1 MSYLLNLF
9 ILIPFLGFLIN
20 ICTPKQNEKV
30 ISYTAFYTILI
41 HLLVF
46 ISFFIYWI
54 KKGFQPINL
63 KEISILKSNEYEF
76 FIDLYFDKITVV
88 YLFVGTFL
96 SLLVTVYS
104 RFYMH
109 KESGYKRFF
118 NTILFFFLGY
128 NIVILSGNFETLF
141 LGWELLGLASFLLIA
156 FYRDRYLPVKNANKV
171 FAIYRIGDVGLILTM
186 WASHLLW
193 HENITFMKL
202 NNEIL
207 VHDHLL
213 GHSFIGVFISIC
225 IVIAA
230 SAKSAQLP
238 FSSWLPR
245 AMEGPTPSSA
255 IFYGSLSVHLGIFL
269 LMRTFP
275 FWENQIVV
283 RVFIVLIG
291 LSTSVI
297 AMFIARVQS
306 SAKSQIAYSSVSQI
320 GLIFIELA
328 LGLETLALI
337 HFAGNAFLRT
347 YQLLISPSVVSYLIR
362 EQIFN
367 DKQKIKIFDSPNT
380 LINKLKYS
388 IYLLSLKEFNLD
400 SFINLILWSPMRR
413 LGRVLD
419 FLSFKKILILIFPFF
434 FVGYIVMYF
443 NKLLPIDVSVFL
455 PGFYAFIALIMTLKA
470 YSERISPLLS
480 WLMLITNHLWI
491 TLAILFN
498 EHFSVIEMSFY
509 LSGILIFG
517 TLGFVALYQLKSK
530 EKKFNL
536 KSYYGHSYEHPLLA
550 FVFLLACLGVM
561 GFPISLTFIG
571 IDLVYSHIHENQI
584 FLAFFVAS
592 SFVVSGIACIRL
604 YSRLFLGVH
613 YKTYHEKAYKSS

>member
-1 MSYLLNLF
+1 MNYLLNLI
-9 ILIPFLGFLIN
+9 ILIPLLGFIIN
-20 ICTPKQNEKV
+20 ILTPKHHEKML
-30 ISYTAFYTILI
+30 SYTAFITIVL

-46 ISFFIYWI
+46 ILFGIYWVYM
-54 KKGFQPINL
+54 GFQPINL
-63 KEISILKSNEYEF
+63 KEISLLKSNEYEF

-88 YLFVGTFL
+88 YLFIGSFL
-96 SLLVTVYS
+96 TLLVTVYS

-118 NTILFFFLGY
+118 NTILFFFIGY

-193 HENITFMKL
+193 HENVTFMKL
-202 NNEIL
+202 NNEFL
-207 VHDHLL
+207 VHEHLL
-213 GHSFIGVFISIC
+213 EHSFMGVFISIC

-255 IFYGSLSVHLGIFL
+255 IFYGSLSVHLGVFL

-275 FWENQIVV
+275 FWENQTIV
-283 RVFIVLIG
+283 RVIIVLIG
-291 LSTSVI
+291 LFTSII

-367 DKQKIKIFDSPNT
+367 KKPEKLNFIRSNT
-380 LINKLKYS
+380 LINKIEYS
-388 IYLLSLKEFNLD
+388 LYVLSLKEFNLD
-400 SFINLILWSPMRR
+400 TFMNNILWKPMRKIGR
-413 LGRVLD
+413 LLD
-419 FLSFKKILILIFPFF
+419 FLSFNKILIIIFPSFLI
-434 FVGYIVMYF
+434 GYITMYF
-443 NKLLPIDVSVFL
+443 NQYLPLDVSVFL
-455 PGFYAFIALIMTLKA
+455 PGFYALIALIMTLKA
-470 YSERISPLLS
+470 YSERESPLLS
-480 WLMLITNHLWI
+480 WLLLIANHVWI
-491 TLAILFN
+491 AIAIAFN
-498 EHFSVIEMSFY
+498 EYFNFIELIYY
-509 LSGILIFG
+509 LSGIFVFG
-517 TLGFVALYQLKSK
+517 TIGFLVLYKLKNA

-536 KSYYGHSYEHPLLA
+536 MSFYGHSYEHPKLA
-550 FVFLLACLGVM
+550 FMFLLSCLGVM

-571 IDLVYSHIHENQI
+571 IDLVFSHIHENQV
-584 FLAFFVAS
+584 FLAFFLAS
-592 SFVVSGIACIRL
+592 SFVISGIACIRI
-604 YSRLFLGVH
+604 YSRLFLGLH
-613 YKTYHEKAYKSS
+613 YKTYHETAYKSS